1 VIAALCL
8 TQQRRIARRFQVGTF
23 CVKRLGES
31 VYMASWTNMLT
42 ESWHNLLHLQEILWL
57 FRLSFNRELAG
68 TVVVRR
74 VLLSSESSLA
84 LSVDDVPL
92 PRYSK
97 GVDTRF
103 KPYGIRSEAVMGK

>member
-1 VIAALCL
+1 M
-8 TQQRRIARRFQVGTF
+8 
-23 CVKRLGES
+23 KRLGES
-31 VYMASWTNMLT
+31 GYDKASWTDMLT
-42 ESWHNLLHLQEILWL
+42 ESWHSLLHLQEILWL

-92 PRYSK
+92 PVFSK
-97 GVDTRF
+97 DVVTRF
-103 KPYGIRSEAVMGK
+103 KPYRIRSEAVMGE